1 MAAVPSTWDRNGV
14 DRFFTE
20 VVRDLVLL
28 GDRKPSEVAAEARE
42 AVAASYRLAFPGNE
56 LPAYLRQL
64 ALAPPTT
71 DAPDL
76 DIVASAGDLHIVDSR
91 TRAAEPPPAEVSPID
106 DLVRALE
113 DLARV
118 GEHEGNCTIDERGV
132 CEKHSEA
139 LAARLAAARAMLAKH
154 KRV

>member
-1 MAAVPSTWDRNGV
+1 MAAVPGTWDRNSV

-42 AVAASYRLAFPGNE
+42 AVAAAYRLAFPGSE

-64 ALAPPTT
+64 ALAPQATET
-71 DAPDL
+71 MDL
-76 DIVASAGDLHIVDSR
+76 DVVASTDDLHIVDAR
-91 TRAAEPPPAEVSPID
+91 TRSVEPPPDEASPVDELIG
-106 DLVRALE
+106 ALE
-113 DLARV
+113 DLARM
-118 GEHEGNCTIDERGV
+118 GEHEGTCTPDERGV

-139 LAARLAAARAMLAKH
+139 LAVRLTAARAMLAKH
-154 KRV
+154 RKP

>member
-1 MAAVPSTWDRNGV
+1 MAAVPSAWDRNGV

-64 ALAPPTT
+64 ALAPQATET
-71 DAPDL
+71 ADL
-76 DIVASAGDLHIVDSR
+76 DVVASVSDLHLVDAR
-91 TRAAEPPPAEVSPID
+91 TRSAESPPDETTPVDE
-106 DLVRALE
+106 LLRAFE
-113 DLARV
+113 ELARM
-118 GEHEGNCTIDERGV
+118 GEHEGNCTPDERGV
-132 CEKHSEA
+132 CEKHGEA
-139 LAARLAAARAMLAKH
+139 LAVRLTAARAMLAKH
-154 KRV
+154 KKP